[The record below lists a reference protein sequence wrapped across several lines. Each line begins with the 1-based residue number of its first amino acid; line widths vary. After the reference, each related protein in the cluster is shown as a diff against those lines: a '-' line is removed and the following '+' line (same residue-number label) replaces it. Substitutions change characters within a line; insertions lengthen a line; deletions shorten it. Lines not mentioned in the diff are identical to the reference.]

1 MEPNLNRLSKLNFEV
16 VNEEGKLHNLFYV
29 SIFLDVFCNGLKE
42 AYGRGLQNIFVD
54 FKGQFLRLVVDVD
67 YYEKTASHLFNL
79 VQKDPA
85 FADNI
90 NTQLFEQF
98 TVVNAF
104 SKQLLSTDFSK
115 KTNAELI
122 SICDKYC
129 LLSHRMIT
137 LGMFPTIMEM
147 RQPLYT
153 DFLTQIVDRKN
164 KETNASIAISE
175 AVAILSSFDGD
186 TITKSEQ
193 NELIKIALQ
202 MQQKCRNNEQVLA
215 AVLKSHVEKY
225 GWLVYGYGGPAWTE
239 KEYLNSLNSFESLSE
254 EHLQEKLHQLQNP
267 EVQKQQAYFEQKLQL
282 SSVEKRYF
290 AIARDFMKGKALRR
304 EAMALACYASE
315 PLHREIAKR
324 LNLSFLQVRFM
335 LPSEIKIALG
345 ENNVN
350 SVVSETELSKRTQS
364 MVYGLFENSE
374 KEFIATGK
382 EIETYTALIK
392 TIAVSEKIHELK
404 GTCAC
409 PGKARGAVK
418 IIDKPEQMSK
428 MQKGDVLV
436 SYATTPEIVAAMRI
450 ASAIVTDFGGLTSHA
465 AIVSRELGVPCVIG
479 TKIGTK
485 VFQDGD
491 FVDVDATNG
500 TITRVPP

>member
-1 MEPNLNRLSKLNFEV
+1 MEPNLNHLSKINFEV

-29 SIFLDVFCNGLKE
+29 TIFVDVFFNGLKE
-42 AYGRGLQNIFVD
+42 SYGRGLTRVFVD
-54 FKGQFLRLVVDVD
+54 FKGQFIRLIVDVD
-67 YYEKTASHLFNL
+67 DYEKTALHLFNS
-79 VQKDPA
+79 VKENPS
-85 FADNI
+85 FADKI
-90 NTQLFEQF
+90 NVQLFSQF
-98 TVVNAF
+98 TKVNAF
-104 SKQLLSTDFSK
+104 SQQLLSTDFSK
-115 KTNAELI
+115 KTNVELI
-122 SICDKYC
+122 SICEEYYA
-129 LLSHRMIT
+129 LSRRMIT
-137 LGMFPTIMEM
+137 FGMFPVIMEM

-164 KETNASIAISE
+164 KETKARLSISE

-186 TITKSEQ
+186 TVTKIEQ
-193 NELIKIALQ
+193 IELIKIALQ
-202 MQQKCRNNEQVLA
+202 MRQTRSSNKQVLVA
-215 AVLKSHVEKY
+215 ALKSHAEKY
-225 GWLVYGYGGPAWTE
+225 GWLVYGYGGPSWSE
-239 KEYLNSLNSFESLSE
+239 KEYRDSLNSFESLSKENLE
-254 EHLQEKLHQLQNP
+254 EKIRGLQSH
-267 EVQKQQAYFEQKLQL
+267 EVQKQQLYFENKLKLNQI
-282 SSVEKRYF
+282 EKRYF

-304 EAMALACYASE
+304 EAMALACFASE

-335 LPSEIKIALG
+335 LPSEIKAALNG
-345 ENNVN
+345 KNPVN
-350 SVVSETELSKRTQS
+350 ETELSKRTQS
-364 MVYGLFENSE
+364 MVYGLFEDSE

-382 EIETYTALIK
+382 EMEAYTALIK
-392 TIAVSEKIHELK
+392 TIAVSEKINELK
-404 GTCAC
+404 GMCAC

-418 IIDKPEQMSK
+418 IIDKPEQMCK

-436 SYATTPEIVAAMRI
+436 SYATNPEIVAAMRI